1 MLVRVYIYKMLS
13 EMASLFCSDSKL
25 DLLVLAEGSRKAN
38 MVLFF
43 EYTGENW

>member
-1 MLVRVYIYKMLS
+1 MLVRVYIYIILS
-13 EMASLFCSDSKL
+13 EMAFLFCSDSKL
-25 DLLVLAEGSRKAN
+25 ELLVLAGGSRKAN